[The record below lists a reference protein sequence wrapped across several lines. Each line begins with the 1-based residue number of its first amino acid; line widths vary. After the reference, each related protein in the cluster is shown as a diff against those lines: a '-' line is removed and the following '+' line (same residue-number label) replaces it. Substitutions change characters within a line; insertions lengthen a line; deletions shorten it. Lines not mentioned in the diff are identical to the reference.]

1 MNCNQFT
8 IKQQTSLSE
17 SVFFNF
23 LTVKKRLQKDTKNVH
38 KHDNLLQGMN
48 IKMFHVKQPD
58 IIRQI
63 SPNRS
68 LQKCHG
74 EISDI
79 MRQISPSMSQ

>member
-63 SPNRS
+63 SPNMS
-68 LQKCHG
+68 Q
-74 EISDI
+74 SDI
-79 MRQISPSMSQ
+79 SENIRQISPKMSQ